1 MVSNLTHPSIIAV
14 ASVSEHFLMVS
25 RGVLG
30 PVVGSQHTLIECL
43 LTGQETT
50 QIPTADMLFCDSI
63 VFARLSAPQ
72 RRKNTGVYCLVSREC
87 LDQIAAAM
95 AKLVSAPQARPVN
108 TKAADL
114 SLDAELISGKL
125 RDRGLPSSTIRQVIA
140 VLGGEGR

>member
-1 MVSNLTHPSIIAV
+1 MRLQGAAAIAQMPISTYLKWLLQ
-14 ASVSEHFLMVS
+14 ADTPAGAES
-25 RGVLG
+25 R
-30 PVVGSQHTLIECL
+30 S
-43 LTGQETT
+43 
-50 QIPTADMLFCDSI
+50 TAVILE
-63 VFARLSAPQ
+63 R
-72 RRKNTGVYCLVSREC
+72 